1 MKVKVFEFSTDY
13 WSWGWR
19 VAGSEI
25 EGAVNQWMAANPA
38 AQIRFVKH
46 ESLGGGWHPPQ
57 LIISI
62 YYE

>member
-25 EGAVNQWMAANPA
+25 EGAVNQWMASNPTA
-38 AQIRFVKH
+38 
-46 ESLGGGWHPPQ
+46 
-57 LIISI
+57 
-62 YYE
+62 